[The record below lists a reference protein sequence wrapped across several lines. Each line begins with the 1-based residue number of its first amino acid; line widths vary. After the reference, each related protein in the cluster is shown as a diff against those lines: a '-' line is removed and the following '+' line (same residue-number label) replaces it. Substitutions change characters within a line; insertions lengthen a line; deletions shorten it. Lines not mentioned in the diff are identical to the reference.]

1 MINYQNTQKAFYV
14 FIFTHLI
21 LWTFIPSISN
31 VNLPLDTIE
40 ALAWGSNL
48 EWGYNKHPPL
58 SAFVVNIFYI
68 IFGPR
73 DWAYYLLSQICV
85 IVSFLFVWK
94 LAEVFFLNK
103 IYSLLSILVLE
114 TIVFFNYTTPEF
126 NVYVCQLPLKAAT
139 VYYFWKSINNNN
151 LNYWLITGILSAFGV
166 LTHYSYIFLI
176 ISLLVFFIFF
186 VKKNNLQIKNFFIS
200 LSIFFLILTPH
211 LMWLVDNNFQTIN
224 YAFNRAGVDKTNL
237 INHIINPVE
246 FLLKQTGML
255 LLFFLIF
262 LSVISIK
269 KLRKINLKI
278 NDKKKIFLLSINLLP
293 ILIVFLVS
301 FLSGAK
307 VRTMWMSTFYLFF
320 GVLFFYIFKD
330 IINLK
335 KIKNFLFI
343 FIFLFFLSP
352 ITYLYISTSNDFK
365 RTDYPGKEIAK
376 LVQTKWD
383 NNFGNEIKIVIGDE
397 WSAGNLSYHLDSRPI
412 WINDLKNKTSNI
424 TEDQGVIYTGNPK
437 ILKKI
442 CPGIFG
448 TIKPVGYCMIGK
460 R

>member
-1 MINYQNTQKAFYV
+1 MINNQNGQKVFYV

-176 ISLLVFFIFF
+176 ISLLVFFIFLS
-186 VKKNNLQIKNFFIS
+186 KK
-200 LSIFFLILTPH
+200 
-211 LMWLVDNNFQTIN
+211 
-224 YAFNRAGVDKTNL
+224 
-237 INHIINPVE
+237 IIYR
-246 FLLKQTGML
+246 L
-255 LLFFLIF
+255 
-262 LSVISIK
+262 
-269 KLRKINLKI
+269 
-278 NDKKKIFLLSINLLP
+278 KIFL
-293 ILIVFLVS
+293 FL
-301 FLSGAK
+301 
-307 VRTMWMSTFYLFF
+307 
-320 GVLFFYIFKD
+320 
-330 IINLK
+330 
-335 KIKNFLFI
+335 
-343 FIFLFFLSP
+343 FLFF
-352 ITYLYISTSNDFK
+352 F
-365 RTDYPGKEIAK
+365 
-376 LVQTKWD
+376 
-383 NNFGNEIKIVIGDE
+383 
-397 WSAGNLSYHLDSRPI
+397 
-412 WINDLKNKTSNI
+412 
-424 TEDQGVIYTGNPK
+424 
-437 ILKKI
+437 
-442 CPGIFG
+442 
-448 TIKPVGYCMIGK
+448 
-460 R
+460 